1 MAWNEP
7 GKGRDPWSGRG
18 NDKGPPDLDEIVK
31 NLQKR
36 FGSLFGGGS
45 GSGGSGPGTLGFGLL
60 AIVALVGWAASGL
73 YKVDDAERGVV
84 LRFGEYHQT
93 TMPGLHWRI
102 PYPVDT
108 VEKVNVANIDRYNY
122 KTQMLTA
129 DENIVAIDL
138 AVQFRRTDPQDYL
151 FNVRDPDRTLGE
163 VGESAI
169 REVVGKNKLDFVL
182 REGRAEIAELT
193 RALMQATLD
202 AYGTGIEVTS
212 VNLQDANFPSAVEAS
227 VQDAIKARED
237 KERLALEAQA
247 YANDIVPRARGA
259 AARQIEAAN
268 AYKEQ
273 VIARSQGEASR
284 FTQLLREY
292 ERAPEVTRERLYLE
306 SLEDV
311 FSRSRKV
318 LLDGGGEGG
327 DGSNSLIYLPLDRL
341 MDQQRKAVADSGR
354 SPVTVEP
361 SRVSSSDSSSLRS
374 RDDLRARGNR

>member
-36 FGSLFGGGS
+36 FGALFGGGA
-45 GSGGSGPGTLGFGLL
+45 GSGGGGPGVMGFGLL
-60 AIVALVGWAASGL
+60 GIVALVAWAASGL

-93 TMPGLHWRI
+93 TLPGLHWRI

-108 VEKVNVANIDRYNY
+108 VEKVNVASIDRYNY

-138 AVQFRRTDPQDYL
+138 AVQFRRSDPRAYL
-151 FNVRDPDRTLGE
+151 FNVRDPDGTLGE

-193 RALMQATLD
+193 RALMQSTLD

-247 YANDIVPRARGA
+247 YSNDIVPRARGA

-318 LLDGGGEGG
+318 LLDGGEEGG
-327 DGSNSLIYLPLDRL
+327 AGNNSLIYLPLDKL
-341 MDQQRKAVADSGR
+341 MDQQRKSVAETGRPSVSGDS
-354 SPVTVEP
+354 
-361 SRVSSSDSSSLRS
+361 SRVSSSESSSLRS